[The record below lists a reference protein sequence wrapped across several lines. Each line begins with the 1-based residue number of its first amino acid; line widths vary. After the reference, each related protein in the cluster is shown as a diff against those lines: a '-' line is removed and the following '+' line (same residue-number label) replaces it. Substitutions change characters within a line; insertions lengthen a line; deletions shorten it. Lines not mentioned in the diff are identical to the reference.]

1 MVLFLCG
8 FVPKV
13 EWLGERPKK
22 NDQYI
27 ICANHTSMVD
37 IMLTLAVFP
46 NRFLFIGKKE
56 LASLPLFGYF
66 YKRTNILVDRS
77 SLSSR
82 KDVFNK
88 AGEKLSEGLGMCIY
102 PEGGAPREE
111 ITLAPFKMGAF
122 RLAAEKNVPIIPA
135 TYLDCKA
142 KFPFNFFKG
151 YPGRLRVVVHP
162 VLKPRENNPAE
173 AERLK
178 EECYRLILQPLQ
190 TESLGYEI
198 N

>member
-13 EWLGERPKK
+13 EWLGERPDK
-22 NDQYI
+22 NGQYI
-27 ICANHTSMVD
+27 ICTNHTSMVD

-46 NRFLFIGKKE
+46 NPFLFIGKKE
-56 LASLPLFGYF
+56 LASMPLFGYF

-82 KDVFNK
+82 KQVFQK
-88 AGEKLSEGLGMCIY
+88 SADKLDEGLGLCIY
-102 PEGGAPREE
+102 PEGLAPREE

-122 RLAAEKNVPIIPA
+122 RLAASKGVTIIPA
-135 TYLDCKA
+135 TYLDCKT

-162 VLKPRENNPAE
+162 FLKPRENNPAE